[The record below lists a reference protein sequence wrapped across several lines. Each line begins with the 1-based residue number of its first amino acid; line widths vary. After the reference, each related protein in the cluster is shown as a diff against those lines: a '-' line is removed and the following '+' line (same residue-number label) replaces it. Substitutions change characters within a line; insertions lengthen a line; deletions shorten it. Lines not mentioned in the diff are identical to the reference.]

1 MKKLILLFFLILTLG
16 GCYDYYELNDRA
28 IVIGIGIDYID
39 NEYVI
44 TYEVI
49 SNNVDKEAA
58 NTKSY
63 TITEKSK
70 SFPRA
75 LDLASDV
82 IPKRGYYSHADLL
95 VLSEE
100 VAQNH
105 MEDILDYLLR
115 NENIRETL
123 NVIINKN
130 PQELLSK
137 TSESLAVVS
146 SSINNAIDADK
157 YSGSF
162 ILKKKY
168 INMARE
174 ILSFGEDAAISIID
188 IDKDKINVQ
197 DLAVFN
203 EYKMVGKLPKED
215 TALLNLINN
224 ETNNFIIDY
233 DYDGKLFSNSLM
245 ASDID
250 ITVDEKAIKVEGS
263 VKAEVLEN
271 QPNFNLKDP
280 ATLEKLEDTFHYVLN
295 AKITEFI
302 EKTQKLQSDILYL
315 GENYYI
321 HTRDKNKNLW
331 QTLKVT
337 SDVKFNIN
345 KKGIIY
351 EVQDAN

>member
-1 MKKLILLFFLILTLG
+1 MKKIIILMFFLLTLG

-28 IVIGIGIDYID
+28 IVIGIGIDYQD
-39 NEYVI
+39 EEYVI

-63 TITEKSK
+63 TITEKNK
-70 SFPRA
+70 SFPVA
-75 LDLASDV
+75 LELTSDA

-123 NVIINKN
+123 NVIINEN
-130 PQELLSK
+130 PKELLAK

-168 INMARE
+168 INMAQE
-174 ILSFGEDAAISIID
+174 ILSFGQDAAISIID
-188 IDKDKINVQ
+188 INKDKIKVQ
-197 DLAVFN
+197 DLAIFSG
-203 EYKMVGKLPKED
+203 YKMVAKLPKED

-224 ETNNFIIDY
+224 ETNNFLINY
-233 DYDGKLFSNSLM
+233 DYDGKLFANSIM
-245 ASDID
+245 ASDIK
-250 ITVDEKAIKVEGS
+250 ITVDNHEIKVSGK

-271 QPNFNLKDP
+271 QPNFNLKDS
-280 ATLEKLEDTFHYVLN
+280 ATLRKIEDTFYYVLN
-295 AKITEFI
+295 NQITEFI
-302 EKTQKLQSDILYL
+302 QKLQSTKSDILHL

-321 HTRDKNKNLW
+321 HTRDKNKKLW
-331 QTLKVT
+331 QSLKIN
-337 SDVKFNIN
+337 SDVQFNIN

-351 EVQDAN
+351 EVEDAN